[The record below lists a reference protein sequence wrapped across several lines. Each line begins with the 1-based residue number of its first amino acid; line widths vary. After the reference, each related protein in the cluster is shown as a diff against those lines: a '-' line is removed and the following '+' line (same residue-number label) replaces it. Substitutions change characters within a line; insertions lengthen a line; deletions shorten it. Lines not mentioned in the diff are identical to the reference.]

1 MWVHYASAC
10 SSRSRSKAWGDLQ
23 RMRASADAF
32 PCWFVMQEY
41 CSRRILVTEWID
53 GCKLIDCSPE
63 EIKELI
69 PLAQEVFLTQLL
81 QVK

>member
-1 MWVHYASAC
+1 
-10 SSRSRSKAWGDLQ
+10 
-23 RMRASADAF
+23 
-32 PCWFVMQEY
+32 MQEY

-53 GCKLIDCSPE
+53 GCKLSDCSPE